1 MNNHLMAMDVPNKNK
16 NTILKEAGLVPKSVT
31 RNFSLTRV
39 VKARRSV
46 LSLSC
51 ALYSTPRQI
60 ESEANAL

>member
-16 NTILKEAGLVPKSVT
+16 NIILKEVGLLPKSVT
-31 RNFSLTRV
+31 RNFSSTLV
-39 VKARRSV
+39 VEARRSG

-60 ESEANAL
+60 ESGANVL

>member
-16 NTILKEAGLVPKSVT
+16 NIILKEAGLVPKSVT

-46 LSLSC
+46 LSC

-60 ESEANAL
+60 ESGANAL